1 MTTQSFSRSVR
12 GFVGV
17 LCLAGAASVAAAQP
31 AKPASE
37 AEKAVRAR
45 VEEYSEGPVAT
56 MNLQNVQP
64 FYEPDFRNKYSPDV
78 FARDFRRPN
87 RFAPEFMSVENVAID
102 AQEGDRQGEAQDQA
116 RHPAG
121 PGADQ
126 RRGGGLAEHGRR
138 LVPAIRKRC
147 SRTSDRG
154 SVRTAGA
161 PGGPGGRRRP
171 SSSIPARRPAGHD
184 DPYRLEEPPRA
195 RPASRSSA
203 PCSSRS
209 AWVRGSSSDPGG
221 AAAPR
226 SCS

>member
-45 VEEYSEGPVAT
+45 VEEYWKVRST

-78 FARDFRRPN
+78 FARDFRRLN

-102 AQEGDRQGEAQDQA
+102 GKKATVKVKLKTKPDILQGQELISVVEEVWLNMDGGWFRQS
-116 RHPAG
+116 
-121 PGADQ
+121 GA
-126 RRGGGLAEHGRR
+126 LPN
-138 LVPAIRKRC
+138 L
-147 SRTSDRG
+147 
-154 SVRTAGA
+154 
-161 PGGPGGRRRP
+161 
-171 SSSIPARRPAGHD
+171 
-184 DPYRLEEPPRA
+184 
-195 RPASRSSA
+195 
-203 PCSSRS
+203 
-209 AWVRGSSSDPGG
+209 
-221 AAAPR
+221 
-226 SCS
+226 